1 MGFGAD
7 EKCKRKKGRPESTPR
22 PELRPD
28 LTCSRVCEV
37 GWKRM
42 AEPKMPTEGPT
53 LEDRGLATLSRSSR
67 IDQFLAGNGG
77 PPTSPTI
84 RGSSGGSGGGSGGGG
99 STRTPS
105 SSSSGY
111 ESQLAFQH
119 HLMASGGGPPQHH
132 GRESSAFVP
141 VLPSRALRPGLY
153 PPGVLDGPPDGL
165 SKEGAPKRGSSYELM
180 AMMADKR
187 KELALREAAAAAMLL
202 PRPGGPPVQSPS
214 GIYPPPG
221 AYLGGPGPSPTS
233 AGTFTFPPAGGTRT
247 SIPAEEAVHLQVL
260 QPTVHQ
266 ILQPALSTSGRT
278 TDERPYSCDICLKA
292 FRRQDHLRDHRYIH
306 SKEKP
311 FKCTECG
318 KGFCQS
324 RTLAVHKILHM
335 EESPHKCPVCNRSFN
350 QRSNLKTHLLTH
362 TDHKPYECNSCGKV
376 FRRNCDLRRHALT
389 HTVGDVPSEALD
401 VGVDDDGHQLSGDE
415 DETVLEVDSP
425 VHSPAGRNRSPSP
438 PMDMPVSAELDDEE
452 REEDERPELE
462 DEDEEEEDDLI
473 SVAGHP
479 EPDPTPVVQCHHERP
494 MGSKSP
500 YTMRPQYDHGS
511 RSSTSSQ
518 SSQHSG
524 PSTHPSGLQQPP
536 SAHPSPDVF
545 VPMLHVRRD
554 LHHKMGLIGRAT
566 ATITSGG
573 LMDSP
578 GGGFLSHIPLRKRAM
593 GPDGEPHPIMSRGL
607 LASSATSSQSLH
619 LQQNGRGHHQLHH
632 HHKTVHLPEDPHK
645 GPPDSPHRESI
656 PLMSPSLPS
665 SSPVLLSPHLPPGLA
680 LPPPPPPPPVVQL
693 GTPSPLAVPINLASL
708 SNLPAVLPST
718 ASVTVAPMSSS
729 ATSNGSS
736 SLPSPASSGA
746 SSSGGSSKST
756 PSTGAASSTSTQHV
770 PPTQAAAPQPQ
781 PPPQRK
787 TGFSIADIMRR

>member
-1 MGFGAD
+1 
-7 EKCKRKKGRPESTPR
+7 
-22 PELRPD
+22 
-28 LTCSRVCEV
+28 
-37 GWKRM
+37 
-42 AEPKMPTEGPT
+42 MPTEGPT
-53 LEDRGLATLSRSSR
+53 LDERGLATLSRSSR
-67 IDQFLAGNGG
+67 IDQFLAGATGG

-84 RGSSGGSGGGSGGGG
+84 RGSSGGSGGGG
-99 STRTPS
+99 SARTPS

-119 HLMASGGGPPQHH
+119 HMMASAGGPPPQHH

-141 VLPSRALRPGLY
+141 VLPSRALRPGALY
-153 PPGVLDGPPDGL
+153 PGVLDGPPDGL
-165 SKEGAPKRGSSYELM
+165 SKEGVPKRGSSYELM

-221 AYLGGPGPSPTS
+221 AFLGGPGPSPTS
-233 AGTFTFPPAGGTRT
+233 AGSFTFPPAGVGLYPPGVPPGMHAGLDRRLLRAPGRASRPKKQFICKFCNRQFTKSYNLLIHERT
-247 SIPAEEAVHLQVL
+247 H
-260 QPTVHQ
+260 
-266 ILQPALSTSGRT
+266 

-425 VHSPAGRNRSPSP
+425 VHSPAGRHRSVSP
-438 PMDMPVSAELDDEE
+438 PMDMPVSAELD
-452 REEDERPELE
+452 EDDADDDDD
-462 DEDEEEEDDLI
+462 DEDDEDDLI
-473 SVAGHP
+473 SVAGH

-511 RSSTSSQ
+511 RSSVSSQ
-518 SSQHSG
+518 SSHHSLGAQHPALLGEDSRDASMLAHG
-524 PSTHPSGLQQPP
+524 PTHAPE
-536 SAHPSPDVF
+536 VF

-554 LHHKMGLIGRAT
+554 LHHKLGLIGRTSAT
-566 ATITSGG
+566 VTSSGVGSNPAG
-573 LMDSP
+573 LLEPP
-578 GGGFLSHIPLRKRAM
+578 GAGGFLSHIPLRKRAM
-593 GPDGEPHPIMSRGL
+593 GPDGEPHPILGPGRGTL
-607 LASSATSSQSLH
+607 VHLH
-619 LQQNGRGHHQLHH
+619 PSVRGHHKSH
-632 HHKTVHLPEDPHK
+632 HLPEDVHAGLPRT
-645 GPPDSPHRESI
+645 DSSSPLREPI
-656 PLMSPSLPS
+656 PLMSPSVPS
-665 SSPVLLSPHLPPGLA
+665 ASPVLLSPHMPPGLA
-680 LPPPPPPPPVVQL
+680 LPPPPPPPPSSL
-693 GTPSPLAVPINLASL
+693 PMNLANLSSL
-708 SNLPAVLPST
+708 PGVLTVPPVLPGPST
-718 ASVTVAPMSSS
+718 ASSV
-729 ATSNGSS
+729 SNPGQQVSNPS
-736 SLPSPASSGA
+736 QLSPAPSGA
-746 SSSGGSSKST
+746 SSSSLNKAPSSGSSC
-756 PSTGAASSTSTQHV
+756 TGSTSGQN
-770 PPTQAAAPQPQ
+770 PPTAAP
-781 PPPQRK
+781 RK
-787 TGFSIADIMRR
+787 TGFSIEDIMRR